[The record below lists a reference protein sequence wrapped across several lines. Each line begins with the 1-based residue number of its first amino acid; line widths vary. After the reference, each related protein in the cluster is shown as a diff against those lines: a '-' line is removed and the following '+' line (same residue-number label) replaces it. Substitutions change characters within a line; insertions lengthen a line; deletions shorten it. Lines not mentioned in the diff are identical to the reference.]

1 MRRSGSLAGAT
12 IDVWKAWLTGS
23 MAVWKSR
30 CWQRC
35 DGGLDGGGRTA
46 DDRLGRGVDVGDDDV
61 AVGLGD
67 DLLDLVERREHGGH
81 RPVVLHR

>member
-30 CWQRC
+30 CWHFS
-35 DGGLDGGGRTA
+35 TA
-46 DDRLGRGVDVGDDDV
+46 ASTAAV
-61 AVGLGD
+61 APPMTAWA
-67 DLLDLVERREHGGH
+67 VE
-81 RPVVLHR
+81 LTLAMTT